1 MASPFVFKLPHLR
14 KKGPVCRI
22 LLRPSAPT
30 IKELENQKKRVPS
43 AAVWALIDTGASS
56 TAVSHKI
63 IKRLKLQPR
72 SMVQVHTSHRKP
84 EMRMEYDVSL
94 EFETGAYISLL
105 RVIDAHLPHQNI
117 DCLIGRDVLQ
127 FGVFEYNGVKK
138 EITLTF

>member
-14 KKGPVCRI
+14 KRGPVCRVI
-22 LLRPSAPT
+22 LRPSDPT
-30 IKELENQKKRVPS
+30 IRELTLENRKVPTI
-43 AAVWALIDTGASS
+43 AVWALIDTGASS
-56 TAVSHKI
+56 TAVSSKI

-72 SMVQVHTSHRKP
+72 SMVQVHTSNKKS
-84 EMRMEYDVSL
+84 EMRMEFDISL
-94 EFETGAYISLL
+94 EFETGAYLSLL

-138 EITLTF
+138 EITLVF

>member
-1 MASPFVFKLPHLR
+1 MPSPFVFKLPHLR
-14 KKGPVCRI
+14 KKGPVCRVI
-22 LLRPSAPT
+22 LRPSDPT
-30 IKELENQKKRVPS
+30 IKELALEKKNVPEIGI
-43 AAVWALIDTGASS
+43 WALIDTGASS

-72 SMVQVHTSHRKP
+72 SMVRVHTSNKRS
-84 EMRMEYDVSL
+84 EVRTEYDVSL
-94 EFETGAYISLL
+94 EFETGAYLSLL